1 MVGSANIFDK
11 SCEILGVKK
20 EVCTIKK
27 YTDMIKFEHKFD
39 LINASL
45 ICFNNK
51 SEDPQRADFWG
62 INEWLYFLND
72 LYKNQMNSK
81 GIIHLGMN
89 FNGKDLNKPE
99 KFFGDEQLHNLFDPF
114 LVSKQQRHI
123 MLTQSDLETLLVKHK
138 IS

>member
-1 MVGSANIFDK
+1 MLPGDLLLSVNTIDLAKQKNIPFSEFCQRIAQSSTSTVRK
-11 SCEILGVKK
+11 FIIQRKNISEHGHSSSK
-20 EVCTIKK
+20 E
-27 YTDMIKFEHKFD
+27 E
-39 LINASL
+39 
-45 ICFNNK
+45 
-51 SEDPQRADFWG
+51 
-62 INEWLYFLND
+62 LYFELP
-72 LYKNQMNSK
+72 Q
-81 GIIHLGMN
+81 GHLGMN